1 MPKRVQ
7 ALIAPELLVWARHRA
22 GFTVEQVA
30 KKLSIRPERLSEWE
44 SGAKYPT
51 INQLRQLA
59 QIYKRP
65 LAVFY
70 LSAPPLDFDPLR
82 DYRSIWGRTRETES
96 PELKLEIRRAWSR
109 RDIAL
114 DLYQSLEGE
123 QPSFSLEVDPSEG
136 PEQVAKKIRSILGV
150 TRELQSGFLHDY
162 EAYNWWRSALESLG
176 LLVFQASGVELSEM
190 RGFSI
195 SERPFPVIVVNVKD
209 APVARIFT
217 MLHEL
222 IHVIQLEGGLCDLE
236 ESRDHPPSQDREV
249 FSNRVAG
256 EILVPREDLVK
267 EEIVAR
273 RGFDSSWPDHE
284 IAELAHTY
292 RVSQEVIVRRLLI
305 CGLTTDEFYQQK
317 RAEWALYKRP
327 DRSGGPQ
334 LYRKVISTVG
344 TTFIRLVL
352 TNYYQENITAR
363 DVSDFLNVR
372 LKHLGRIE
380 REVMG
385 TNIEFEEVA

>member
-1 MPKRVQ
+1 MPKSVQ
-7 ALIAPELLVWARHRA
+7 ALIAPELLVWARNRA

-30 KKLSIRPERLSEWE
+30 KKLSVRPERLEEWE
-44 SGAKYPT
+44 SGAKHPT

-123 QPSFSLEVDPSEG
+123 PPSFSLEVDASEG
-136 PEQVAKKIRSILGV
+136 PEHLANRIRSILGV
-150 TRELQSGFLHDY
+150 TRELQSGFPHDY
-162 EAYNWWRSALESLG
+162 EAYNWWRSALERLG
-176 LLVFQASGVELSEM
+176 LLVFQASGVDLSEM

-209 APVARIFT
+209 SPVARIFT

-222 IHVIQLEGGLCDLE
+222 VHIVQLEGGLCDLE
-236 ESRDHPPSQDREV
+236 ESRGHPRTQDGEV

-256 EILVPREDLVK
+256 EILVPREDLLKEQIVTRRGFSDFWPN
-267 EEIVAR
+267 EEIV
-273 RGFDSSWPDHE
+273 
-284 IAELAHTY
+284 ELAHAF
-292 RVSQEVIVRRLLI
+292 RVSQEVLVRRLLI
-305 CGLTTDEFYQQK
+305 CGLTTDDFYQQK
-317 RAEWALYKRP
+317 RAEWRQYKRP
-327 DRSGGPQ
+327 VSSGGPQ
-334 LYRKVISTVG
+334 PYRKVISTVG
-344 TTFIRLVL
+344 TTFVRLVL

-372 LKHLGRIE
+372 LRHLGRIE

-385 TNIEFEEVA
+385 TNVEFEAVA

>member
-1 MPKRVQ
+1 MAKSVQ
-7 ALIAPELLVWARHRA
+7 ALIKPELLVWARNRA
-22 GFTVEQVA
+22 GFTVEQVT
-30 KKLSIRPERLSEWE
+30 KRMSIGPERLDEWE
-44 SGAKYPT
+44 SGVKHPT

-70 LSAPPLDFDPLR
+70 LSEPPLDFEPLR
-82 DYRSIWGRTRETES
+82 DYRSFWGQTSESES
-96 PELKLEIRRAWSR
+96 PGLKLEIRRAWSR

-114 DLYQSLEGE
+114 DLYQSLEG
-123 QPSFSLEVDPSEG
+123 QPPSFSLEVGPSEG
-136 PEQVAKKIRSILGV
+136 PEQLAMRIRSLLRV
-150 TRELQSGFLHDY
+150 TREIQGRFANDY
-162 EAYNWWRSALESLG
+162 EAYKWWRSALEERG

-209 APVARIFT
+209 SPVARIFT

-222 IHVIQLEGGLCDLE
+222 IHVIQHEGGLCDLE
-236 ESRDHPPSQDREV
+236 ESRGHPHSQEREV

-256 EILVPREDLVK
+256 EILVPREDLLK
-267 EEIVAR
+267 EEIVAL
-273 RGFDSSWPDHE
+273 RGFSSSWPDHE
-284 IAELAHTY
+284 VAELARSYH
-292 RVSQEVIVRRLLI
+292 VSQEVIVRRLLV

-317 RAEWALYKRP
+317 RAQWRQYKRP
-327 DRSGGPQ
+327 SSSGGPQ
-334 LYRKVISTVG
+334 PYRRVISTVG
-344 TTFIRLVL
+344 TPFIRLVL

-385 TNIEFEEVA
+385 TNVEFEAVA